1 MFLPAIE
8 QATPFNH
15 ALVRI
20 QVEFRVLPK
29 VLEEAVGLS
38 GDHLVVE
45 LVKHKRGRSMSCHQ
59 LPLARRERHPVAAG
73 RDLVEGQSVQGK
85 TMPTVPS
92 REAAACPNQQQPVP
106 IQLASAMAESAPA
119 AAHFVALPLSPPD
132 LPQERLVLKPPACRV
147 AIKWY
152 CGREGILNPP
162 AGCAAARLFSRTIDA
177 AHS

>member
-38 GDHLVVE
+38 RDHLVVE
-45 LVKHKRGRSMSCHQ
+45 LVMHKRGRSISCHQ

-85 TMPTVPS
+85 DYADSAQPRSSSMPKPATAGPNTACQRDGGVCAGCSSLRCLAIVSSRSPS
-92 REAAACPNQQQPVP
+92 RETSVKAASLSCSNKVVLRPRRHPHPASRLRRCSTVQQN
-106 IQLASAMAESAPA
+106 
-119 AAHFVALPLSPPD
+119 D
-132 LPQERLVLKPPACRV
+132 
-147 AIKWY
+147 
-152 CGREGILNPP
+152 
-162 AGCAAARLFSRTIDA
+162 
-177 AHS
+177 